1 MTSHV
6 GERCVHHRKKR
17 LLIHRLVLR
26 NRRGAKGGRFCSF
39 AALAAV
45 RGGDGGRLWFSVC
58 FRGGTG
64 VFGVCNVILACDLVR
79 FVTLKIQQGSGNLKL
94 FLTCTNQC
102 AHLPANRLTLE
113 QKRERGIERPSNEM
127 KKTFLA
133 LHQNPSRWITLFFAT
148 RPCDS
153 KVSIK

>member
-6 GERCVHHRKKR
+6 WKLNVHHRKKR

-26 NRRGAKGGRFCSF
+26 NRRGAKGGRFCSL
-39 AALAAV
+39 AALAAF
-45 RGGDGGRLWFSVC
+45 RGGGRLWFSVC
-58 FRGGTG
+58 IRGGTG
-64 VFGVCNVILACDLVR
+64 VFGVCDVILACDLVR
-79 FVTLKIQQGSGNLKL
+79 FVTLEIQQGSGNSKL
-94 FLTCTNQC
+94 LLTCTNQC

-113 QKRERGIERPSNEM
+113 QKRERGIERPSREM
-127 KKTFLA
+127 KNTFLA
-133 LHQNPSRWITLFFAT
+133 PLHQNPSRWITLFFAT